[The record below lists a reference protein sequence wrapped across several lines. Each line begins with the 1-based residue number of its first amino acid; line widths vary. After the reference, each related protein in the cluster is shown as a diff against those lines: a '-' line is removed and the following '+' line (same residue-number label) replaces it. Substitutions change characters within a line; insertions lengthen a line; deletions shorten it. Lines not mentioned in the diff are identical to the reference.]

1 MLMYKRANKM
11 VAVEPLGN
19 ASQTS
24 AVSFAAELAVLCKTD
39 HQSKL
44 AAMHG
49 WIAKGANAH
58 APAHTHCR

>member
-24 AVSFAAELAVLCKTD
+24 AVSFAAELAVLCKPD

-49 WIAKGANAH
+49 WIA
-58 APAHTHCR
+58 